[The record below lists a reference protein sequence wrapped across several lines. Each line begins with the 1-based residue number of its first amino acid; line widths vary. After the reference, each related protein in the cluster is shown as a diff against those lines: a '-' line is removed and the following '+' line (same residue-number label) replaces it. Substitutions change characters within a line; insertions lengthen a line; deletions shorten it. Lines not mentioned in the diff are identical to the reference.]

1 MAMQENRP
9 NIVVDENFLM
19 LEKRLKRR
27 YAERASVY
35 SNADAI
41 EQERNGARAYAI
53 APEAYS
59 DPKAIG
65 GMSMYKSGNAG
76 GVKYMTTEDYVAYF
90 SQCRDTFGAMNVSNV
105 APAEKKIADTPRV
118 CVNTKKM
125 DQIKK
130 LKAKE
135 DAKKKRV
142 APATS
147 VKSAPVTSARSAPS
161 AKMARPV
168 ALNVPQQKSS
178 VKIES
183 GKLDAFFEKLATAR
197 IRAVA
202 SVAAIALCCTA
213 ALGGV
218 MAFAADD
225 NSTAGGAG
233 PMENMRV
240 VEPVEQ
246 SDEEAHANL
255 LSTLE

>member
-1 MAMQENRP
+1 MAMQENSP

-19 LEKRLKRR
+19 LEKRLRR
-27 YAERASVY
+27 RHAERAAAY

-59 DPKAIG
+59 DSKAIG

-90 SQCRDTFGAMNVSNV
+90 TQCRDTFGAMNVNNV
-105 APAEKKIADTPRV
+105 APAEKKSADTPRV
-118 CVNTKKM
+118 CVNVKKVE
-125 DQIKK
+125 QINR
-130 LKAKE
+130 LNAKAN
-135 DAKKKRV
+135 AKKKRV
-142 APATS
+142 TPAAS
-147 VKSAPVTSARSAPS
+147 AKSAPVTRSARPAVKSMPE
-161 AKMARPV
+161 
-168 ALNVPQQKSS
+168 QKPS

-197 IRAVA
+197 GRAVA
-202 SVAAIALCCTA
+202 SVAAIVLCCTA

-218 MAFAADD
+218 MVFATDD
-225 NSTAGGAG
+225 NSAAGGAG
-233 PMENMRV
+233 PMENMRI

>member
-19 LEKRLKRR
+19 LEKKLRRR

-53 APEAYS
+53 APEAYGDS
-59 DPKAIG
+59 KAIG

-105 APAEKKIADTPRV
+105 APAEKKTADTPRV
-118 CVNTKKM
+118 CVNVKKVE
-125 DQIKK
+125 QINK

-135 DAKKKRV
+135 AAKKKRV
-142 APATS
+142 APVAST
-147 VKSAPVTSARSAPS
+147 KSASVTSTKTAPATKIS
-161 AKMARPV
+161 SPATPNLPK
-168 ALNVPQQKSS
+168 QKAS

-183 GKLDAFFEKLATAR
+183 GKLDAFFEMLATAR
-197 IRAVA
+197 GRAVA
-202 SVAAIALCCTA
+202 GVAAIALCCTA

-218 MAFAADD
+218 MAFATDD
-225 NSTAGGAG
+225 NSSAGGVG

-240 VEPVEQ
+240 VESVEQ
-246 SDEEAHANL
+246 ADEEAHANL